1 MCFISLN
8 SNLGVKF
15 LEEMKSC
22 PKAAVLLEKRCLS
35 TGPSTTGR
43 RAHSRCGQEALRKW
57 WWWRGERGAALGGE
71 NPSSAL
77 EWWAVAEPSQVGDT
91 ETTESEKPR
100 SVLGRRQSM
109 SQNLMVGMHTAPR
122 PLASLCGGKGS
133 LRS

>member
-1 MCFISLN
+1 MLVHWPLN
-8 SNLGVKF
+8 HRKGS
-15 LEEMKSC
+15 
-22 PKAAVLLEKRCLS
+22 
-35 TGPSTTGR
+35 
-43 RAHSRCGQEALRKW
+43 HSRRGQEALRKW
-57 WWWRGERGAALGGE
+57 WWRRGERGAALGGE

-91 ETTESEKPR
+91 ETAESEKPR
-100 SVLGRRQSM
+100 SVLGRRHSM